1 MARMLKHWLRM
12 SLLCSVPA
20 LASAVECSQIEFRG
34 AHSTVCH
41 VDTRTERLRLFL
53 YDESGAPFNSF
64 PKLSESLAQRGGKLL
79 FAMNAG
85 MFRTDYSAVGLLVI
99 GGKQLHRLNLASGY
113 GNFYLKPNGVF
124 VLSASGAQL
133 LESSEYRSLQEPA
146 MEATQSGPL
155 LVRDG
160 RINSAFNESGTSRLI
175 RNGVGVISPHQVV
188 FAISDDPV
196 NFYEFALLFRD
207 RLKCPTAL
215 YFDGNVSSL
224 YFAGS
229 GRNDHHVPL
238 GPIVAISAAPQESA
252 VPTQTKR
259 APHSSHPDRP

>member
-1 MARMLKHWLRM
+1 
-12 SLLCSVPA
+12 
-20 LASAVECSQIEFRG
+20 
-34 AHSTVCH
+34 
-41 VDTRTERLRLFL
+41 
-53 YDESGAPFNSF
+53 
-64 PKLSESLAQRGGKLL
+64 LAQRGGKLL

-146 MEATQSGPL
+146 MDATQSGPL

-224 YFAGS
+224 YFPGS
-229 GRNDHHVPL
+229 GRNDHSVPL
-238 GPIVAISAAPQESA
+238 GPIVAVSAGPQESA
-252 VPTQTKR
+252 VPTQMSKHLTRHIPTTAEVESHHTALRGARTIADGR
-259 APHSSHPDRP
+259 ASLCTSAGPTTCSSHLQQATS